1 MICGLTLYHRA
12 GNPLRCEP
20 RALYR
25 ITLPEAA
32 AEDATRWQVDVDLGT
47 VGRTF
52 ALPDFEPEAWLAA
65 PAKGLGERCSRSAR
79 RRAIFM
85 RRSSPTPAQR

>member
-1 MICGLTLYHRA
+1 MEAAGEDALVICGLTLYHRA
-12 GNPLRCEP
+12 ENPLRCEP

-32 AEDATRWQVDVDLGT
+32 AEDETRWQVEVDLGA

-65 PAKGLGERCSRSAR
+65 PAEGLG
-79 RRAIFM
+79 
-85 RRSSPTPAQR
+85 